1 MKVIYHHQKKTAVWE
16 DADLTGAQYMI
27 DYLLD
32 IWKYHNKPVPLTPTG
47 PDVFPSM
54 WTHEGATA
62 AGLVA
67 GYYMTGDQCK
77 VCEVPEGSVP

>member
-32 IWKYHNKPVPLTPTG
+32 IWKYHNKPVPLR
-47 PDVFPSM
+47 DSSL
-54 WTHEGATA
+54 AT
-62 AGLVA
+62 
-67 GYYMTGDQCK
+67 T
-77 VCEVPEGSVP
+77 